1 MPAATQ
7 VATEY
12 LDAFCSGDFDR
23 ARTLVSEDFEFVG
36 PLTQVRGRD
45 AFFDGAAPL
54 HPFLRGRRVLR
65 DIGDGDELCSIY
77 ELALETPTATG
88 SVLLA
93 DWVTTADGVVVAERL
108 VYDTAAF
115 LALMPKG

>member
-23 ARTLVSEDFEFVG
+23 ARSFVSEDFDFVG
-36 PLTQVRGRD
+36 PLTEVRGRD

-54 HPFLRGRRVLR
+54 RPFLRGRRVLK
-65 DIGDGDELCSIY
+65 DFDDGDELCSIY
-77 ELALETPTATG
+77 ELALETPAGSG

-93 DWVTTADGVVVAERL
+93 DWVTTRDGVVVAERL

-115 LALMPKG
+115 RALIPGG